1 MLKISNMKYPCIFT
15 ALAGILL
22 TGACD
27 KNESMFKEQAG
38 LDAEF
43 LQGNEELQHLD
54 AELVQGTNTIDLN
67 VLAQQEMEW
76 VKYNAAIE
84 QAVAGLKK
92 KCTQGDDLLK
102 KVQSKLDAYKAL
114 NAQ

>member
-1 MLKISNMKYPCIFT
+1 MS
-15 ALAGILL
+15 
-22 TGACD
+22 
-27 KNESMFKEQAG
+27 KEQAG
-38 LDAEF
+38 LEAEY

-54 AELVQGTNTIDLN
+54 AELLQGTNTIDLN
-67 VLAQQEMEW
+67 LLVQQHVEW

-84 QAVAGLKK
+84 LALAGLNK

>member
-1 MLKISNMKYPCIFT
+1 MNYPCIFT

-22 TGACD
+22 AGSCD
-27 KNESMFKEQAG
+27 KHERMSKEQA
-38 LDAEF
+38 LLEAEF

-54 AELVQGTNTIDLN
+54 AELMQGTNTIDLN
-67 VLAQQEMEW
+67 VLAQQHMEW

-84 QAVAGLKK
+84 QAMTGLKK

-102 KVQSKLDAYKAL
+102 KVQSKLDAYKGL